1 MNIIPPVAAQV
12 DFIKDLLQVVVLT
25 LAVGGTR
32 IVLAYA
38 TSFSSVVRLNFLSN
52 YCLFPRVLVA
62 QIPGLLFTSR

>member
-12 DFIKDLLQVVVLT
+12 DFIKDLLQVVLLT

-38 TSFSSVVRLNFLSN
+38 TSFSSVVRFHSISHYLS
-52 YCLFPRVLVA
+52 
-62 QIPGLLFTSR
+62 LLL